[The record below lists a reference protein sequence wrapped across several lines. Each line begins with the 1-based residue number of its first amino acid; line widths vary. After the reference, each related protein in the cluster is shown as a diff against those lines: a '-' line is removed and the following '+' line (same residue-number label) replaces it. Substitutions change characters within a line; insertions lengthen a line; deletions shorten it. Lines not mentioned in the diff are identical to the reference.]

1 MLFDRVIDGV
11 PTMLVVFD
19 ILLPDVAVD
28 VVDGDDDNG
37 VELVGAALVS
47 VVSEVECVT
56 VDVVVVVDDAEDD
69 ARPMSSL
76 VWPSTTCK

>member
-1 MLFDRVIDGV
+1 MFDRVIDGV

-19 ILLPDVAVD
+19 VFFPDVAVD